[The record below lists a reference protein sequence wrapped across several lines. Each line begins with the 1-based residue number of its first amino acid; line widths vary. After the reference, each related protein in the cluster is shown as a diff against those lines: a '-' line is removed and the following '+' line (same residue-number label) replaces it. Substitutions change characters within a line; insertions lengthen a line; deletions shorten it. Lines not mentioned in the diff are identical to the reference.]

1 MNDGVQTAKKKNLGD
16 AVSGQIFVFRTYPT
30 PAPRS
35 SHHRPQKK
43 STPVHTRTSTALNVN
58 TPPPHTAGREGGS
71 KGITASWRIQCRQ
84 HHGKATSRRTDS
96 WPCREKFN
104 GLLLVTLAEKKQP
117 LPTSVLMSDS
127 PEKTTGV
134 SFPTR
139 CSTQLAEVYSYS
151 GRCPSPWF
159 RSFLCPQSS

>member
-1 MNDGVQTAKKKNLGD
+1 M
-16 AVSGQIFVFRTYPT
+16 SGQIFVFRTYPT

-43 STPVHTRTSTALNVN
+43 SPLPSTPG
-58 TPPPHTAGREGGS
+58 PPPPRILTRHRRKQLGEKRDRRESQPAGGHNVDN
-71 KGITASWRIQCRQ
+71 ITAKQL
-84 HHGKATSRRTDS
+84 HVGPTHDHVEK
-96 WPCREKFN
+96 KFN
-104 GLLLVTLAEKKQP
+104 GLLLLVTLAEKKQP

-127 PEKTTGV
+127 PEKMTGV